1 MLRALFLPPAAMN
14 APQPT
19 TPRNTTRELLHIAI
33 PMVVSQ
39 GSFAVMV
46 FCDRLFLS
54 FLGPQYMAA
63 AMAGGV
69 AGFFTISLMTGTLS
83 YANALS
89 AQYYGRGDMHKCPR
103 VVSQGWLMSLV
114 ALPLMLLAAVGVHAM
129 FGMAG
134 HEPEQLAL
142 ERQYYQILMA
152 GALFQCLKTVMGSYF
167 AGISQTRVVMI
178 ADVLAVLLNIGLSYA
193 LIFGKLGLPAMGIA
207 GAAWGTVIATAFA
220 VGVFLLFYLH
230 PVHRARFA
238 VRDSFRFDTGIMR
251 RYLRLGVPSGFEM
264 FMNVATF
271 HLFLMMFQSYG
282 IPAGAAAS
290 IVFNWDMMSFVPMI
304 GLHIAVI
311 SLIGRYVGAGD
322 LSQANA
328 VIAAAMRIAYTYGA
342 VLAIAFTVF
351 RADMIMVFAQS
362 GADFSEIVTLGS
374 FMMVGLSFYVL
385 ADATILVAGGALRGA
400 GDTRWLM
407 TTSILLHWLMVV
419 AQYFI
424 IIVYDAGPRLSWVAF
439 VIMLISLAACYLW
452 RLLGGVW
459 RQPERLARVMQE

>member
-1 MLRALFLPPAAMN
+1 MN
-14 APQPT
+14 APQAAA
-19 TPRNTTRELLHIAI
+19 TPRTTRELLHIAI

-54 FLGPQYMAA
+54 FLGPEYMAA

-69 AGFFTISLMTGTLS
+69 AAYFTHALFTGTLS

-89 AQYYGRGDMHKCPR
+89 AQYYGRGDMHKCPQ
-103 VVSQGWLMSLV
+103 VVSQGWLISV
-114 ALPLMLLAAVGVHAM
+114 AVQPLILLAAVGMYVWFGAM
-129 FGMAG
+129 G
-134 HEPEQLAL
+134 HEESQLGL
-142 ERQYYQILMA
+142 ERTYYSVLIV
-152 GALFQCLKTVMGSYF
+152 GALFQCVKTVIGSYF
-167 AGISQTRVVMI
+167 AGVGLTRVVMI
-178 ADVLAVLLNIGLSYA
+178 ADVLGVLLNIGLSYV

-207 GAAWGTVIATAFA
+207 GAAWGTVIASGFAF
-220 VGVFLLFYLH
+220 GIFLVFYFN
-230 PVHRARFA
+230 PVHRLRFR
-238 VRDSFRFDTGIMR
+238 VMESFRFEPGIMR
-251 RYLRLGVPSGFEM
+251 RYLRLGFPSGFET
-264 FMNVATF
+264 FMNIATF
-271 HLFLMMFQSYG
+271 NLFMMMFQSYG
-282 IPAGAAAS
+282 IAAGAAAS

-322 LSQANA
+322 LSQASA
-328 VIAAAMRIAYTYGA
+328 VIAAGFRLAFTYGG
-342 VLAIAFTVF
+342 VLAICFTLF
-351 RADMIMVFAQS
+351 RVDMIMVFAQS
-362 GADFSEIVTLGS
+362 GADFSDIVELGS

-407 TTSILLHWLMVV
+407 ITSITLHWLMVV

-424 IIVYDAGPRLSWVAF
+424 IIVYDAGPRLSWIAF
-439 VIMLISLAACYLW
+439 VLMLISLATCYLW

-459 RQPERLARVMQE
+459 RQQERLARVMQE

>member
-1 MLRALFLPPAAMN
+1 MN
-14 APQPT
+14 APQAVAT
-19 TPRNTTRELLHIAI
+19 RGTTRELLRIAL

-54 FLGPQYMAA
+54 FLGPEYMAA

-69 AGFFTISLMTGTLS
+69 AAFFTISLVSGTLS

-89 AQYYGRGDMHKCPR
+89 AQYYGRGDVHKCPQ
-103 VVSQGWLMSLV
+103 VVTQGWLAAM
-114 ALPLMLLAAVGVHAM
+114 AAFPLILLAAVGVSAL
-129 FGMAG
+129 FGVAG
-134 HEPEQLAL
+134 HAESQLQL
-142 ERQYYQILMA
+142 ERSYYQILVA
-152 GALFQCLKTVMGSYF
+152 GALFHCMKTVIGSYF
-167 AGISQTRVVMI
+167 AGINQTRVVMI
-178 ADVLAVLLNIGLSYA
+178 ADVLGVLLNIGLSYA
-193 LIFGKLGLPAMGIA
+193 LIFGKLGLPTMGIV
-207 GAAWGTVIATAFA
+207 GAALGTVIATGFTVA
-220 VGVFLLFYLH
+220 VFLLFYFH
-230 PVHRARFA
+230 PVHRLRFR
-238 VRDSFRFDTGIMR
+238 VMESFRFDAGIMR

-271 HLFLMMFQSYG
+271 NLFILMFQSYG
-282 IPAGAAAS
+282 IAAGAAAS

-311 SLIGRYVGAGD
+311 SLIGRYVGSGD
-322 LSQANA
+322 MSQASA
-328 VIAAAMRIAYTYGA
+328 VIAAGFR
-342 VLAIAFTVF
+342 IAFTYGGVLAVCFILF
-351 RADMIMVFAQS
+351 RVDMIMVFALS
-362 GADFSEIVTLGS
+362 GADFTEIVELGS

-407 TTSILLHWLMVV
+407 ITSISLHWAMVV

-424 IIVYDAGPRLSWVAF
+424 IIVYDAGPRLSWAAF
-439 VIMLISLAACYLW
+439 VVMLISLAVCYLW

-459 RQPERLARVMQE
+459 RQPERLARVMEE

>member
-1 MLRALFLPPAAMN
+1 MN
-14 APQPT
+14 APQAVA
-19 TPRNTTRELLHIAI
+19 PRSTTRELLHIAI

-54 FLGPQYMAA
+54 FLGPEYMAA

-69 AGFFTISLMTGTLS
+69 AMFFTLSLVTGTLS
-83 YANALS
+83 YANAMS

-103 VVSQGWLMSLV
+103 VVTQGWLVSV
-114 ALPLMLLAAVGVHAM
+114 AVLPLILAAALGVYAM

-134 HEPEQLAL
+134 HEQRQLEL
-142 ERQYYQILMA
+142 ERSYYQMLM
-152 GALFQCLKTVMGSYF
+152 GVALFQCLKTVIGSYF
-167 AGISQTRVVMI
+167 AGISRTRVVMI
-178 ADVLAVLLNIGLSYA
+178 ADVLGVILNIALSYV
-193 LIFGKLGLPAMGIA
+193 LIFGKLGLPALGIV
-207 GAAWGTVIATAFA
+207 GAALGTVIATGFSVA
-220 VGVFLLFYLH
+220 VFLLFYFH
-230 PVHRARFA
+230 PVHRARFR
-238 VRDSFRFDTGIMR
+238 VMESFRFDAGIMR

-264 FMNVATF
+264 FMNIATF
-271 HLFLMMFQSYG
+271 NLFLMMFQSYG
-282 IPAGAAAS
+282 IAAGAAAS

-328 VIAAAMRIAYTYGA
+328 VIGAAFRIAFTYGG
-342 VLAIAFTVF
+342 VLAICFTVF
-351 RADMIMVFAQS
+351 RVDMIMLFARS
-362 GADFSEIVTLGS
+362 GADFGEIVQLGS

-407 TTSILLHWLMVV
+407 ATSISLHWLMVV

-424 IIVYDAGPRLSWVAF
+424 IIVYDAGPRLSWLAF

-459 RQPERLARVMQE
+459 RQPERLAQVMQE